1 MVDSKYRKTYVVG
14 SIDRENTVLD
24 W

>member
-1 MVDSKYRKTYVVG
+1 VYRKTYVVKRTR
-14 SIDRENTVLD
+14 SC